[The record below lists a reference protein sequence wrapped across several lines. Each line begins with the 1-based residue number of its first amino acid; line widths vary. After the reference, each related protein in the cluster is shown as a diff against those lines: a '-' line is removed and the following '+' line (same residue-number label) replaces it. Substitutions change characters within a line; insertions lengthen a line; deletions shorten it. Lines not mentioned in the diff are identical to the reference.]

1 MVGGSFLVPGAFT
14 MFRST
19 ALLILACS
27 LGAGLGAQQGGA
39 PAIAEQARAV
49 ETFYRAFYLDRGEGQ
64 RAQAHRLYVES
75 LELAPNHAHASDAA
89 RYALNLLRQLRRSAD
104 ATRFERRYAKLL
116 GVSAKPGINSGYLD
130 PKINVQRMVQRFEGE
145 SREVYRHRKKLA
157 DLVGLKP
164 GQAVADIGAGTGI
177 FTWPFARIVG
187 STGTVYAVDI
197 APKLVERL
205 GRVAKTGKLSQ
216 VKPVLCGEK
225 TCGLAKNSVDAI
237 FICDTYHHFE
247 FPQDTLKT
255 IYDALRPGAQLV
267 LIDFERIPGK
277 SRNFILGHVRAPKE
291 VFRKEI
297 ESSGLRFV
305 EEVKTPL
312 KENYFL
318 RFRKPR

>member
-1 MVGGSFLVPGAFT
+1 MIVRRFVLSLLVA
-14 MFRST
+14 S
-19 ALLILACS
+19 
-27 LGAGLGAQQGGA
+27 GLGVSLVAQQGRA
-39 PAIAEQARAV
+39 PAIAEQAKAV
-49 ETFYRAFYLDRGEGQ
+49 EMFYRAFYLDRGEGQ
-64 RAQAHRLYVES
+64 RAQAHKLYVQS
-75 LELAPNHAHASDAA
+75 LELAPSHPHASDAA
-89 RYALNLLRQLRRSAD
+89 RYALNLLRQLRRTAD
-104 ATRFERRYAKLL
+104 AARFSKKYAKLL
-116 GVSAKPGINSGYLD
+116 DVSAKPGINSGYLD
-130 PKINVQRMVQRFEGE
+130 PKINVTRMVQRFEGE

-157 DLVGLKP
+157 ELVGLAP

-177 FTWPFARIVG
+177 FTWPFARKVG
-187 STGTVYAVDI
+187 EAGKVYAVDI

-205 GRVAKTGKLSQ
+205 GRVAKTGKLPQ

-225 TCGLAKNSVDAI
+225 TCGLKKNSVDAV

-247 FPQDTLKT
+247 FPRDTLKT
-255 IYDALRPGAQLV
+255 IYDAMRPGAQLV

-277 SRNFILGHVRAPKE
+277 SRNWILGHVRADKAT
-291 VFRKEI
+291 FRKEI